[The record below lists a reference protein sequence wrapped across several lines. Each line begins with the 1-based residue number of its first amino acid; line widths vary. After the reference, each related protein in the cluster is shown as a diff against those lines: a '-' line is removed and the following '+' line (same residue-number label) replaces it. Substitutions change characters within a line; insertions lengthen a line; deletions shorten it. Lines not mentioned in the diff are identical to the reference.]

1 MRITIGLVDDHQLFL
16 KSLTSLLQSFDKY
29 EVVLEALNGKDMQ
42 DKLRLLETPP
52 DLMLIDMNMPV
63 MNGVDTANWL
73 SEHYPV
79 IKLIA
84 LSMNDSDTA
93 IINMLRAGCCAYLL
107 KDSHPT
113 ELEKALDG
121 VQELGYYQSDN
132 RNVNYGRLIMKAN
145 REKDLK
151 LTARELEFIQHACSE
166 MTYKEIANK
175 MSVSERTVDGYRETL
190 FQKLNVQS
198 RVGLCMEALRREF
211 VKL

>member
-1 MRITIGLVDDHQLFL
+1 MPITIGLVDDHQLFL

-42 DKLRLLETPP
+42 DKLRLLKTPP
-52 DLMLIDMNMPV
+52 DLMLIDVNMPV
-63 MNGVDTANWL
+63 MNGVDTANWI
-73 SEHYPV
+73 SENYPV

-84 LSMNDSDTA
+84 LSMNDSDA
-93 IINMLRAGCCAYLL
+93 SIINMLRAGCCAYLL

-113 ELEKALDG
+113 ELEKALDE
-121 VQELGYYQSDN
+121 VQQNGYYNSDN
-132 RNVNYGRLIMKAN
+132 NNINYGRLMMKAN
-145 REKDLK
+145 KEKDLK
-151 LTARELEFIQHACSE
+151 LTVRELEFIQHACSD

-175 MSVSERTVDGYRETL
+175 MNVSERTVDGYRETL

>member
-29 EVVLEALNGKDMQ
+29 EVILEALNGKDMQ
-42 DKLRLLETPP
+42 DKLRLLKTPP
-52 DLMLIDMNMPV
+52 DLMLIDVNMPV
-63 MNGVDTANWL
+63 MNGVDTANWI
-73 SEHYPV
+73 SENYPV

-84 LSMNDSDTA
+84 LSMNDSDA
-93 IINMLRAGCCAYLL
+93 SIINMLRAGCCAYLL

-113 ELEKALDG
+113 ELEKALDE
-121 VQELGYYQSDN
+121 VQQNGYYNSDN
-132 RNVNYGRLIMKAN
+132 NNINYGKLIMKAN
-145 REKDLK
+145 KEKELR
-151 LTARELEFIQHACSE
+151 LTARELEFIQHACSD

-175 MSVSERTVDGYRETL
+175 MNVSERTVDGYRETL

>member
-29 EVVLEALNGKDMQ
+29 EVVLEALNGKEMQ
-42 DKLRLLETPP
+42 EKLRLLETPP

-73 SEHYPV
+73 SEHYPL

-84 LSMNDSDTA
+84 LSMNDKDTA
-93 IINMLRAGCCAYLL
+93 IINMFNAGCCAYLL
-107 KDSHPT
+107 KDSHPA
-113 ELEKALDG
+113 ELEKALDR
-121 VQELGYYQSDN
+121 VQEHGFYNSDN
-132 RNVNYGRLIMKAN
+132 SNVNYGRLMMKAN
-145 REKDLK
+145 KDKDLK
-151 LTARELEFIQHACSE
+151 LTARELEFIQHVCSE
-166 MTYKEIANK
+166 MTYKEIAGK
-175 MSVSERTVDGYRETL
+175 MGVSERTVDGYREAL

-198 RVGLCMEALRREF
+198 RVGLCLEALRREF